1 MLLAAPHPMQ
11 FSGRAAYLK
20 SGWNVFD
27 FVIVLTSI
35 LGVAFAAFEWAAGFR
50 LLRVLRPL
58 RLLVKIREIRASW
71 KGNGFGGG
79 GAGVGGLEGSSS

>member
-1 MLLAAPHPMQ
+1 MQ
-11 FSGRAAYLK
+11 FSGRAAYFK

-35 LGVAFAAFEWAAGFR
+35 LGIAFAWFAWAAGIR

-71 KGNGFGGG
+71 KGYRFGGKG
-79 GAGVGGLEGSSS
+79 QG